1 MKVSANKIENSA
13 KFIDFFAHDILDYS
27 VMQENSNGFTPIL
40 SVVDIRDVV
49 SELQEIQEE
58 KFKLMKIDVTNL
70 FLNFEEDF
78 LVKTDIKRMQ
88 QVLLNL
94 LSNAVKFTP
103 KHGSI
108 VIMVEKQQLAH
119 KEMLR
124 ISVTDNGHGIKKKYQ
139 SKLFKMFGT
148 FKDTKRG
155 LNTNGI
161 GLGLVISKQIVE
173 KFDGQIRFYSKYK
186 RGTTFFFTFELGRVE
201 EEEVS
206 QFLEN

>member
-1 MKVSANKIENSA
+1 MKLDVS
-13 KFIDFFAHDILDYS
+13 
-27 VMQENSNGFTPIL
+27 
-40 SVVDIRDVV
+40 
-49 SELQEIQEE
+49 
-58 KFKLMKIDVTNL
+58 NL
-70 FLNFEEDF
+70 FLNFDGNY
-78 LVKTDIKRMQ
+78 LVKTDTKRMQ

-94 LSNAVKFTP
+94 LSNAVKFTQ

-108 VIMVEKQQLAH
+108 VIMVEKQKIGK

-124 ISVTDNGHGIKKKYQ
+124 ISVTDNGQGIKKKYQ

-173 KFDGQIRFYSKYK
+173 KFNGQIKFYSKYK
-186 RGTTFFFTFELGRVE
+186 RGTTFFFTFELGTV
-201 EEEVS
+201 
-206 QFLEN
+206 N